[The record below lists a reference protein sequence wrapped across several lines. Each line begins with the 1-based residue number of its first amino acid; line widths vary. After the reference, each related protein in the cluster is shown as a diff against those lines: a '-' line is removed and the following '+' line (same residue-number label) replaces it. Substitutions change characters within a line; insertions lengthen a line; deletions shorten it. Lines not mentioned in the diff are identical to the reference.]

1 MRRTVG
7 LLLSFAM
14 IFSLAACSSSD
25 ASEKQGEQS
34 DSRSVQSDE
43 VQQDSTGDN
52 IRDGIVL
59 S

>member
-14 IFSLAACSSSD
+14 IFSLAACSSSE
-25 ASEKQGEQS
+25 ASERQEEQP
-34 DSRSVQSDE
+34 DSVSVQSDGE
-43 VQQDSTGDN
+43 QDSTGNN